1 MQRANSARQQDDG
14 LVPVDD
20 GHLVLVKGE
29 HPVAE
34 LRAETLALGAQRS
47 LQRTRRGHVVARL
60 VSTGSAP
67 LASPSGCAVP
77 GLEHGLPAD
86 QLDSYRSPSRWSPVL
101 TELPLAAQSPVLE
114 ASP

>member
-1 MQRANSARQQDDG
+1 MQRANGARQQDDG

-47 LQRTRRGHVVARL
+47 LQRTRRGHVVACH

-77 GLEHGLPAD
+77 GL
-86 QLDSYRSPSRWSPVL
+86 QLDSHRSPSRWSPVL

>member
-1 MQRANSARQQDDG
+1 MQRANGARQQDDG

-47 LQRTRRGHVVARL
+47 LL
-60 VSTGSAP
+60 VN
-67 LASPSGCAVP
+67 
-77 GLEHGLPAD
+77 H
-86 QLDSYRSPSRWSPVL
+86 
-101 TELPLAAQSPVLE
+101 
-114 ASP
+114 